1 MCFHPFCKLPSRSEG
16 SRGCIDH
23 PHREPAGESASEAGA
38 GAQPLAQAAAQPV
51 AQAAVQPVAAA
62 AAAAPLPADIS
73 SGR

>member
-1 MCFHPFCKLPSRSEG
+1 
-16 SRGCIDH
+16 
-23 PHREPAGESASEAGA
+23 
-38 GAQPLAQAAAQPV
+38 LAQAAAQPV